1 MTRQTYAANT
11 EVGSE
16 RTKLEIERTL
26 VRFGARRFQYGWDES
41 EAVIMFEIQAR
52 RVLFRLAMPDRK
64 ARDVLYTPSRGMLRS
79 PAAQE
84 EAYEQLVRQRWR
96 VLALGIKA
104 KLAMVESGITSF
116 EKEFLAHVVLPD
128 GSTVGDWTAPAIAK
142 AYELNEMPALGAGGR
157 P

>member
-1 MTRQTYAANT
+1 MGAYAANT

-26 VRFGARRFQYGWDES
+26 VRFGARRFQYGWDEH
-41 EAVIMFEIQAR
+41 EAVIMFELQNR
-52 RVLFRLAMPDRK
+52 RVLFRLTMPDRQG
-64 ARDVLYTPSRGMLRS
+64 RDVKYTPARGQLRS
-79 PAAQE
+79 QAAQE
-84 EAYEQLVRQRWR
+84 EAYEQLIRQRWR

-128 GSTVGDWTAPAIAK
+128 GSTVGDWAAPAIAE
-142 AYELNEMPALGAGGR
+142 AYERGSVPALTAGGAR
-157 P
+157 